1 MDSIDL
7 KRPVMLKVVM
17 TSEFRQQLTD
27 EAEETI
33 SRLDMN
39 LKALEEEGNV
49 QISAL
54 EVNNP
59 DRASQMKKQ
68 MEIDREQLYR
78 MKGELDWKIKEVRN
92 VDDGAEVPFRI
103 VEGSVQIK
111 PGDDILE
118 KMSRTEVVIENWKV
132 IEIRNA

>member
-7 KRPVMLKVVM
+7 KRPVILKVVM
-17 TSEFRQQLTD
+17 TPEFRQQLVD
-27 EAEETI
+27 EADETI
-33 SRLDMN
+33 KRLDMN
-39 LKALEEEGNV
+39 LKALEDEGIK

-68 MEIDREQLYR
+68 METDKEQLFR

-92 VDDGAEVPFRI
+92 VEDGAEVPFRI
-103 VEGSVQIK
+103 VEGSVRINI
-111 PGDDILE
+111 GDDILE
-118 KMSRTEVVIENWKV
+118 KMSRTEVVIQNWKV
-132 IEIRNA
+132 VEIRNA